1 MTVEITGAKETL
13 RALGK
18 VEPEMRKQ
26 FTRDAKKIAKPIV
39 DLARAK
45 YPTKYLSGMF
55 KTWAPKGRVLF
66 PYSQSKAQRGV
77 QARVSS
83 ARKKNYLLAVVQ
95 KDPAAAIV
103 DMAGKKTRGK
113 IGPGSTPGERFV
125 YNLFGDFGN
134 PSRVMWPA
142 AEARS
147 AAVERELSDLIDQVS
162 VRVGSEMRKY

>member
-1 MTVEITGAKETL
+1 MTIEINGAKQTL

-18 VEPEMRKQ
+18 FEPEMRKQ

-39 DLARAK
+39 DLARSK
-45 YPTKYLSGMF
+45 YPHEYLSGMSR
-55 KTWAPKGRVLF
+55 TWAPRGRALF
-66 PYSQSKAQRGV
+66 PYSQSKARRGV

-103 DMAGKKTRGK
+103 DMAGKKTQGRSGAGSSRGQ
-113 IGPGSTPGERFV
+113 RFV
-125 YNLFGDFGN
+125 YNLFGDFGG

-147 AAVERELSDLIDQVS
+147 AAIERELSDLIDQVS
-162 VRVGSEMRKY
+162 VQVGSQMRTY